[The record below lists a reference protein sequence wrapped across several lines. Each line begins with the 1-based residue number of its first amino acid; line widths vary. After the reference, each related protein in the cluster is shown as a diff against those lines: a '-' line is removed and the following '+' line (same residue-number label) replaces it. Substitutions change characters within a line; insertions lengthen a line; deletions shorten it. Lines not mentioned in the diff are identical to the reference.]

1 MLVGAF
7 NKEKALV
14 GAFSVIVK
22 SLRGLVSSSNRY
34 LAIIYPL
41 QDDVRRPRGVG
52 AWPGPHHAPADGPA
66 GVRAGAGSH
75 PVSQAVVTRVTLI
88 LL

>member
-1 MLVGAF
+1 M
-7 NKEKALV
+7 
-14 GAFSVIVK
+14 
-22 SLRGLVSSSNRY
+22 
-34 LAIIYPL
+34 
-41 QDDVRRPRGVG
+41 RRPGGVG
-52 AWPGPHHAPADGPA
+52 ARPGPHPAPADGPA

>member
-1 MLVGAF
+1 M
-7 NKEKALV
+7 
-14 GAFSVIVK
+14 
-22 SLRGLVSSSNRY
+22 
-34 LAIIYPL
+34 
-41 QDDVRRPRGVG
+41 RRARGVG
-52 AWPGPHHAPADGPA
+52 AWPGPHPAPSDDPA

>member
-1 MLVGAF
+1 M
-7 NKEKALV
+7 
-14 GAFSVIVK
+14 
-22 SLRGLVSSSNRY
+22 
-34 LAIIYPL
+34 
-41 QDDVRRPRGVG
+41 RRPRGVCAG
-52 AWPGPHHAPADGPA
+52 PGPHPAPADGPA

>member
-1 MLVGAF
+1 M
-7 NKEKALV
+7 
-14 GAFSVIVK
+14 
-22 SLRGLVSSSNRY
+22 
-34 LAIIYPL
+34 
-41 QDDVRRPRGVG
+41 RRARGVG
-52 AWPGPHHAPADGPA
+52 ARPGPHPAPADGPA